1 MQTVTTINHD
11 YQGPTRNPN
20 GEALARLTHQFK
32 NVTGPEQVRKCLK
45 AWGLADE
52 ISPRQARFWNESTEA
67 EKRLFC
73 DMAGVSIVYRNAEW
87 AGIPAK
93 QRGLLWRA
101 ILDATKWGERLRG
114 RF

>member
-1 MQTVTTINHD
+1 MQTATIID
-11 YQGPTRNPN
+11 QDFKGPTRNPN

-32 NVTGPEQVRKCLK
+32 NVTGPEQARKCFK

-52 ISPRQARFWNESTEA
+52 ISHRQARFWDESTEA

-73 DMAGVSIVYRNAEW
+73 DMGRVSIAYRMNRW
-87 AGIPAK
+87 ADIPK
-93 QRGLLWRA
+93 EQRNKLWRA
-101 ILDATKWGERLRG
+101 VLDATKWGERLRG

>member
-1 MQTVTTINHD
+1 MQTATIINQD

-73 DMAGVSIVYRNAEW
+73 DMGGVSIAYRLQAW
-87 AGIPAK
+87 ADIPETPRQK
-93 QRGLLWRA
+93 LWRA
-101 ILDATKWGERLRG
+101 VLDATKWGERLRG

>member
-1 MQTVTTINHD
+1 MQTATTINQD
-11 YQGPTRNPN
+11 YQGPTINPN
-20 GEALARLTHQFK
+20 GEALKRLTHQFK
-32 NVTGPEQVRKCLK
+32 NVRGPEQVRKCLK

-52 ISPRQARFWNESTEA
+52 ISPRQARFWNESKEA
-67 EKRLFC
+67 EKRFFC
-73 DMAGVSIVYRNAEW
+73 DCAGVSIAYRLEEW
-87 AGIPAK
+87 AAIPEE